1 LGTPRTASRIRGFGC
16 RRRAGARLLHANY
29 FRPASGGC
37 SGPTDIRRQ
46 SIFVLPQVIFG
57 VISSIGQAAQA
68 ISDAHL
74 SISVLPEVIFVMDSS
89 IGKAAQAISNAHP
102 SISVLPQVIFVM
114 DSSIGQA
121 AHEQAQAFKK
131 KVAVGSVRYIDIC
144 IHID

>member
-1 LGTPRTASRIRGFGC
+1 
-16 RRRAGARLLHANY
+16 
-29 FRPASGGC
+29 
-37 SGPTDIRRQ
+37 
-46 SIFVLPQVIFG
+46 
-57 VISSIGQAAQA
+57 
-68 ISDAHL
+68 
-74 SISVLPEVIFVMDSS
+74 MDSS